1 MFDIGFWEIVLI
13 AVVALLV
20 VGPNEFPALVRNI
33 GQGLG
38 KLRAFLGSV
47 KSDLGYEIDKANE
60 IKQMLEKE
68 AEIARLH
75 EIIDK
80 NSATVPVQGRPVE
93 PSKVEKLDESR
104 QAGLDPESDTGSS
117 PESNQE
123 PSQPL
128 SDRRQT

>member
-20 VGPNEFPALVRNI
+20 VGPNEFPSLVRNI
-33 GQGLG
+33 GRGLG
-38 KLRAFLGSV
+38 KVRSFLSSV
-47 KSDLGYEIDKANE
+47 KSDLDFEIDKANE
-60 IKQMLEKE
+60 IKQLMEKE

-80 NSATVPVQGRPVE
+80 NAATVPVQGKPAE
-93 PSKVEKLDESR
+93 PSRVEKVDELS
-104 QAGLDPESDTGSS
+104 QAETD
-117 PESNQE
+117 QE
-123 PSQPL
+123 PTQPL